1 MYLTRLLANKLLYA
15 KDSLMLTESYNTLL
29 VIIICILAA
38 LHFSGK
44 LGSANTSPAL
54 KYMNEKYPKVPRYIT
69 GLAIFVAVVKS
80 LILVINGI

>member
-1 MYLTRLLANKLLYA
+1 MLA
-15 KDSLMLTESYNTLL
+15 EPYNTLL

-44 LGSANTSPAL
+44 LGSVNKSPTL
-54 KYMNEKYPKVPRYIT
+54 KYMNEKYPKLPRYIT

-80 LILVINGI
+80 LILVIDGI